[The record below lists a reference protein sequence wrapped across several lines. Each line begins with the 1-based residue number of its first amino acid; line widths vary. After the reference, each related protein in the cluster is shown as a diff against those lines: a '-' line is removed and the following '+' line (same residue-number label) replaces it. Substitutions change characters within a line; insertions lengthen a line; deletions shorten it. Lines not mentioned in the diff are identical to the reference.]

1 MSKEENMKTPGV
13 FDKEY
18 TRRQFLKMSG
28 KGLAGVT
35 LSAGLLSLFGCTQ
48 KEVDEGLVDVL
59 ATPKGMLVVN
69 RGKCV
74 GCQRCEV
81 NCSLANDGKAQPFI
95 SRVKMRDNLYTGEA
109 GVTEDYRH
117 GDGIY
122 GLWNFG
128 PTTCKQCKDP
138 KCVAA
143 CPQKAISADETTGA
157 RVIDTEKCVGCGAC
171 TQACPW
177 HMPTVDPETKKST
190 KCITCGACVAGCPT
204 GALSIV
210 DWKDIAA
217 EM

>member
-1 MSKEENMKTPGV
+1 MTKEENKQGF
-13 FDKEY
+13 FDREY

-35 LSAGLLSLFGCTQ
+35 LSASLLSLFGCTQ

-59 ATPKGMLVVN
+59 ATPKGLLVVN

-74 GCQRCEV
+74 GCQRCEA
-81 NCSLANDGKAQPFI
+81 NCTLANDGKVMPFI
-95 SRVKMRDNLYTGEA
+95 ARLKMRDNLYTGEA

-128 PTTCKQCKDP
+128 PVTCKQCKDP

-143 CPQKAISADETTGA
+143 CPQKAISADPNTGA
-157 RVIDTEKCVGCGAC
+157 RVIDKDKCIGCGAC

-210 DWKDIAA
+210 DWTDVAKG
-217 EM
+217 M